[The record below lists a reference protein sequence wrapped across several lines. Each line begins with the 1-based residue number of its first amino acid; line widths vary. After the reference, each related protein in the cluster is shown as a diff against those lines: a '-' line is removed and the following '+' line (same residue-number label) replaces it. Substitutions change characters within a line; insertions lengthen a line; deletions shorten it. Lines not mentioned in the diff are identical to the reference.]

1 MVSATVFDIISLKLN
16 KVLSTD
22 LIPKF
27 SEIATEV
34 VSNFGDEPP
43 SKESMMVL
51 FENAFKQALA
61 SPRPK
66 KEKKA
71 STPKAETPKKEKK
84 ASTPKK
90 GRAPVPKPQWITKQ
104 EMEDILEKHPG
115 EKYFCGFV
123 ADRGPNKGKFCA
135 CELTEEAKNCGVL
148 TEDGWIAHSPATEGT
163 THEARCRKCWGNGK
177 NGPYKKVGAFD
188 KLYNKV
194 EVESPKPKKKSAKK
208 TKKEEIPAIPDV
220 PEPVTD
226 NEVYNKETDDEDEI
240 MNKDTD
246 DVESKVMLEVSEQED
261 DSDDE
266 QSTEELLDGL
276 LD

>member
-1 MVSATVFDIISLKLN
+1 MASNTIFDLISLKLN

-61 SPRPK
+61 SPRKK
-66 KEKKA
+66 KEKT
-71 STPKAETPKKEKK
+71 SSPKAEKPKKEKK

-90 GRAPVPKPQWITKQ
+90 KSDKKTPVPKPQWLTKQ
-104 EMEDILEKHPG
+104 EMENLLEENPG
-115 EKYFCGFV
+115 ERYFCGFV

-135 CELTEEAKNCGVL
+135 CELKEEAKNCGIL
-148 TEDGWIAHSPATEGT
+148 TEDGWTPHSPSKEL
-163 THEARCRKCWGNGK
+163 EIVEDQNKARCKKCWANGK
-177 NGPYKKVGAFD
+177 NGTYRKVGAFD

-208 TKKEEIPAIPDV
+208 EKKKEEIPEIPEV
-220 PEPVTD
+220 PD
-226 NEVYNKETDDEDEI
+226 EVYNQETDTEEVDNKVVIDVSEPENNDDDGDDEDSAEEI
-240 MNKDTD
+240 
-246 DVESKVMLEVSEQED
+246 
-261 DSDDE
+261 
-266 QSTEELLDGL
+266 LDGL